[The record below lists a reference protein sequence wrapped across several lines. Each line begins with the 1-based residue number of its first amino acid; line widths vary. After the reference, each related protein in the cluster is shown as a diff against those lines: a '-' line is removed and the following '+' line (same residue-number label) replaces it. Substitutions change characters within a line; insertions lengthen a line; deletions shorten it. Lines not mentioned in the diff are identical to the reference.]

1 MSMHIKYKLYAK
13 QPFLATP
20 FINTFQYSLNYMHTI
35 FIIEIML
42 LFCKDAWSN
51 GC

>member
-1 MSMHIKYKLYAK
+1 MSMHITHKLYAK
-13 QPFLATP
+13 QSFIVAP

-35 FIIEIML
+35 FIFEIML
-42 LFCKDAWSN
+42 LFFKVAWSN